1 MKRKP
6 WFLLLAAVL
15 FIAVVALFLS
25 RKQAPLDLTHDEEP
39 FCSIAMPPK
48 SVLGVG
54 YMDGGSVAVIV
65 TDHNGAK
72 HEITFPIDYD
82 GIRNPYPTAFWG
94 NINDPKM
101 IPRKNPERAKEIAI
115 RLLRD
120 HGTHLLFPQ
129 TGDFDSTAAALDALS
144 NPPQNI
150 VGRAFEK
157 AKRVFE

>member
-1 MKRKP
+1 MKRKHAI
-6 WFLLLAAVL
+6 LLIAAVL
-15 FIAVVALFLS
+15 IAACGLAWFW
-25 RKQAPLDLTHDEEP
+25 KPGPLDLSKDEEP
-39 FCSIAMPPK
+39 FRSIAMPPK

-54 YMDGGSVAVIV
+54 YMDGGSVAVLVI
-65 TDHNGAK
+65 DRNGAK
-72 HEITFPIDYD
+72 CEITFPIDYD
-82 GIRNPYPTAFWG
+82 GIRNPYPTAFAG

-101 IPRKNPERAKEIAI
+101 IPLKNPERAREIAI

-120 HGTHLLFPQ
+120 HGTHLKFPE

-157 AKRVFE
+157 AKRFLE

>member
-1 MKRKP
+1 MKRQHAIP
-6 WFLLLAAVL
+6 LIAAVL
-15 FIAVVALFLS
+15 IAACGLAWYWKPWPLELS
-25 RKQAPLDLTHDEEP
+25 KDEEP
-39 FCSIAMPPK
+39 FRSIAMPPK
-48 SVLGVG
+48 SVFGQC

-65 TDHNGAK
+65 IDHDGK
-72 HEITFPIDYD
+72 HHEITFPIDRD
-82 GIRNPYPTAFWG
+82 GIRNAYPTAFWG

-101 IPRKNPERAKEIAI
+101 IPLKNPERAREIAI

-120 HGTHLLFPQ
+120 HGTHFIAPQ
-129 TGDFDSTAAALDALS
+129 TDGFDTTAAALDALS

>member
-1 MKRKP
+1 MKPKLAI
-6 WFLLLAAVL
+6 FLVAAVL
-15 FIAVVALFLS
+15 IAACGFAWFW
-25 RKQAPLDLTHDEEP
+25 KPAPLDLSKDEEP
-39 FCSIAMPPK
+39 FRSIAIPPK
-48 SVLGVG
+48 SVFGQC
-54 YMDGGSVAVIV
+54 YMDGGSVAVLV
-65 TDHNGAK
+65 MDRNGAK

-101 IPRKNPERAKEIAI
+101 VPLKNPVRAKEIAI

-120 HGTHLLFPQ
+120 HGTHLLFPE
-129 TGDFDSTAAALDALS
+129 TGDFDSTAAALNALS

-157 AKRVFE
+157 ATRVFE